1 MRSILRRALCALLC
15 LCLLPCAALAERD
28 ASGVRFDVAFSMD
41 PQAFS
46 PSQRPLA
53 TGLADLMNI
62 LTLKGSLDQAYTGC
76 FDLNT
81 EWMLNGEDATR
92 TTLRLFGTEAFWG
105 VESSL
110 LGDEMLMVNMISL
123 LEFSMKMYFHLEIP
137 LQRLTLLISP
147 YVHTSAFEALGNA
160 WRGVLYAQEGERSI
174 PRDQLLAL
182 ASQLAEIAEDDRAF
196 YYWTQSVGM
205 EAGYDETLMEVML
218 TLPDWAESI
227 LAEDGITVTI
237 KGATETWRTGETSLF
252 TRTVEDSVTAWS
264 ISLPA
269 FENGYAFSAFYN
281 GQPDGEH
288 ILQVRVMDDYE
299 DTTLDCTIR
308 ANNIP
313 DLTREIPITAP
324 FSLEV
329 EMEGDFLE
337 EKLHLLFEGEGEGNS
352 FSLRM
357 LNASTREPQLTMF
370 GTLEP
375 YTPSA
380 IPEFTTA
387 QLMEGM
393 NLLSMNDVTLTEL
406 LNNVAQPMFDGLVPI
421 LVHMPASTV
430 QSLLDLLTEHGVIDL
445 LINGGAAEY
454 EEYDEAYSEEEYY
467 DEEYEEEYYD

>member
-15 LCLLPCAALAERD
+15 LCLLPFSALAEGD
-28 ASGVRFDVAFSMD
+28 VSGVRFDVAFSMD
-41 PQAFS
+41 PQAF
-46 PSQRPLA
+46 PPEQRPLA

-62 LTLKGSLDQAYTGC
+62 LTLKGTLDQSFTGC

-81 EWMLNGEDATR
+81 EWMLAGQEATR
-92 TTLRLFGTEAFWG
+92 TALRLYGTEAFWG
-105 VESSL
+105 IESSL

-147 YVHTSAFEALGNA
+147 YVHTSAFDALGSA
-160 WRGVLYAQEGERSI
+160 WRGVMHTQEGERTI
-174 PRDQLLAL
+174 PYDQLLAL
-182 ASQLAEIAEDDRAF
+182 ASQLAEIAEGDRAF
-196 YYWTQSVGM
+196 FYWTQAVGM

-218 TLPDWAESI
+218 SLPEWAETI
-227 LAEDGITVTI
+227 LDEEGITVTV
-237 KGATETWRTGETSLF
+237 KGATETWRTGETTLF

-264 ISLPA
+264 ITLP
-269 FENGYAFSAFYN
+269 FFPNGYAFSAFYN

-288 ILQVRVMDDYE
+288 TLQVRVVDDYE
-299 DTTLDCTIR
+299 DTTLDCTIKS
-308 ANNIP
+308 NNIP
-313 DLTREIPITAP
+313 DLTREVPIAAP

-329 EMEGDFLE
+329 EMLGDFME
-337 EKLHLLFEGEGEGNS
+337 EKLHLLFEGEGEGS
-352 FSLRM
+352 TFSLRM
-357 LNASTREPQLTMF
+357 LNAATRAPQLTMF

-375 YTPSA
+375 YTPSTA
-380 IPEFTTA
+380 PEFTTA

-393 NLLSMNDVTLTEL
+393 NLLSMNDVTLTQL
-406 LNNVAQPMFDGLVPI
+406 LNAVAQPMFDGLVPI

-454 EEYDEAYSEEEYY
+454 EEYDEEYYDEEYY
-467 DEEYEEEYYD
+467 DEEEYYD